1 MFEVKEGIIMASYRE
16 RVKGSGKWEITVHE
30 GYDNN
35 GNRKRSSKTVYIS
48 PDLTQKQRDKKL
60 KEEIDKFE
68 KEVKEGFFQQK
79 LKFSEFGEKF
89 IKEHAEKQLSPVTV
103 LRYKSLLERINK
115 SLGHIVLQ
123 DLKPFQLMRLYD
135 ELKEE
140 GLAPKTILHHHR
152 LISSIL
158 QRRSLLAEY

>member
-1 MFEVKEGIIMASYRE
+1 MASYRE

-30 GYDNN
+30 GYDNH

-48 PDLTQKQRDKKL
+48 PDLSEKKREKIL
-60 KEEIDKFE
+60 REEIDKFE

-79 LKFSEFGEKF
+79 LKFSEFGETF
-89 IKEHAEKQLSPVTV
+89 MKEHAEKQLSPVTV

-115 SLGHIVLQ
+115 SIGHIVLQ

-135 ELKEE
+135 ELKAE
-140 GLAPKTILHHHR
+140 GLAPKTVLHHHR

-158 QRRSLLAEY
+158 QRRSILAEF

>member
-1 MFEVKEGIIMASYRE
+1 MASYRE
-16 RVKGSGKWEITVHE
+16 RVKGSGKWEITIHE
-30 GYDNN
+30 GYDNH

-48 PDLTQKQRDKKL
+48 PDLSEKKREKIL
-60 KEEIDKFE
+60 KDEIDKFE

-79 LKFSEFGEKF
+79 LKFSEFGETF
-89 IKEHAEKQLSPVTV
+89 MKEHAEKQLSPVTV

-115 SLGHIVLQ
+115 SIGHIVLQ

-135 ELKEE
+135 ELKAE
-140 GLAPKTILHHHR
+140 GLAPKTVLHHHR

-158 QRRSLLAEY
+158 QRRSILAEF

>member
-1 MFEVKEGIIMASYRE
+1 MKEGHIMASYRE

-48 PDLTQKQRDKKL
+48 PELTQKQRNKKL
-60 KEEIDKFE
+60 KDEIEKFE

-79 LKFSEFGEKF
+79 LKFSEFSETF
-89 IKEHAEKQLSPVTV
+89 MKEHAEKQLSPVTV

-115 SLGHIVLQ
+115 SLGHIILQ
-123 DLKPFQLMRLYD
+123 DLKPFQLMKLYN

-158 QRRSLLAEY
+158 QRRSFLAEY

>member
-1 MFEVKEGIIMASYRE
+1 MASYRE

-30 GYDNN
+30 GYTNH

-48 PDLTQKQRDKKL
+48 PTLTQKQREKQL
-60 KEEIDKFE
+60 KEEIEKFE
-68 KEVKEGFFQQK
+68 KEVKEGFYQQK
-79 LKFSEFGEKF
+79 LKFCEFGETF

-115 SLGHIVLQ
+115 SIGHIVLQ

-135 ELKEE
+135 ELKNEN
-140 GLAPKTILHHHR
+140 LAPKTILHHHR

-158 QRRSLLAEY
+158 QRRSILGNFKRKYR

>member
-1 MFEVKEGIIMASYRE
+1 MASYRE
-16 RVKGSGKWEITVHE
+16 RVKGSGKWEITIHE

-48 PDLTQKQRDKKL
+48 PELTQKQRNKKL
-60 KEEIDKFE
+60 KDEIEKFE

-79 LKFSEFGEKF
+79 LKFSEFSETF
-89 IKEHAEKQLSPVTV
+89 MKEHAEKQLSPVTV

-123 DLKPFQLMRLYD
+123 DLKPFQLM
-135 ELKEE
+135 
-140 GLAPKTILHHHR
+140 
-152 LISSIL
+152 
-158 QRRSLLAEY
+158 

>member
-1 MFEVKEGIIMASYRE
+1 MASYRE